1 MIKEIALDTSILVPY
16 LRNDS
21 EINRRLE
28 DIDIISIPFF
38 VIGEIMVGFF
48 YTTPP
53 DAVRRDFESFL
64 SHANILEC
72 NRSVADKYG
81 AIFADL
87 RGKGSLIP
95 ANDIWIA
102 ACCIAAGRPLATR
115 DAHFQR
121 VHGLTVEMW

>member
-1 MIKEIALDTSILVPY
+1 MIKEIALDTSVLIPY

-21 EINRRLE
+21 GINQRLE
-28 DIDIISIPFF
+28 DIDSISIPLF
-38 VIGEIMVGFF
+38 VIGEIMVGFY
-48 YTTPP
+48 YTIPP

-72 NRSVADKYG
+72 NRNVADKYG
-81 AIFADL
+81 AIFANL
-87 RGKGSLIP
+87 RGKGALIP

-102 ACCIAAGRPLATR
+102 ACCIVAGKPLATR

-121 VHGLTVEMW
+121 VPDLTVEMW